1 MNKFS
6 DILDTC
12 KLAIN
17 VHYPDAV
24 LSIYTNKKRGI
35 VRAVKAWHDGGM
47 ITEAYEVP
55 MSAEEYCHLRKN
67 LRYMQHDESTGIM
80 CYTIFR

>member
-1 MNKFS
+1 MSKFS
-6 DILDTC
+6 DIFNTC

-55 MSAEEYCHLRKN
+55 MSAEEYRYLRKN